1 MNELRTKSIGTGSR
15 MAIVTL
21 VFAASSV
28 GLSSPASGAQP
39 LGTLISEGGFDWMAG
54 TWVATSS
61 RGVTIEVT
69 YKWAIENHVI
79 SVEYKASNDFTYRGL
94 IFYKA
99 TEGKIVHVGADNQ
112 GGVWEGTW
120 DSDGQRAIMNFAN
133 TRADGQ
139 IQKGAAT
146 NSRVDADTMKV
157 QTYLIQNDEMDDE
170 PMVTMTYK
178 RKKSTQKASR

>member
-1 MNELRTKSIGTGSR
+1 MNQLRIERTGVTAATLLFVALS
-15 MAIVTL
+15 MA
-21 VFAASSV
+21 
-28 GLSSPASGAQP
+28 LSSPVFAAQP
-39 LGTLISEGGFDWMAG
+39 LGALISEGGFDWMAG

-69 YKWAIENHVI
+69 YKWSVENHVI
-79 SVEYKASNDFTYRGL
+79 SVEYAASNDFTYRGL

-112 GGVWEGTW
+112 GGFWEGVW
-120 DSDGQRAIMNFAN
+120 DTDGRRAIMNFAN
-133 TRADGQ
+133 TKSDGQ
-139 IQKGAAT
+139 IQRGAAA

-157 QTYLIQNDEMDDE
+157 ETYLVQNGEMDDE

-178 RKKSTQKASR
+178 RKKPAQKATK

>member
-1 MNELRTKSIGTGSR
+1 MNESRTRKISAGTR
-15 MAIVTL
+15 TAVVTFVL
-21 VFAASSV
+21 ATSLISLAS
-28 GLSSPASGAQP
+28 PTSGVQK
-39 LGTLISEGGFDWMAG
+39 LGTLVSEGGFDWMAG

-61 RGVTIEVT
+61 RGVTVEVT

-112 GGVWEGTW
+112 GGFWEGVW
-120 DSDGQRAIMNFAN
+120 DTDGRRAIMKFEN
-133 TRADGQ
+133 TKADGE
-139 IQKGAAT
+139 IQRGTAA
-146 NSRVDADTMKV
+146 NSRVDANTMKV
-157 QTYLIQNDEMDDE
+157 ETYVKQNGEWSD

-178 RKKSTQKASR
+178 RKKPTQKANK

>member
-1 MNELRTKSIGTGSR
+1 MNHLKTRKLTAGTLLLT
-15 MAIVTL
+15 VLFT
-21 VFAASSV
+21 
-28 GLSSPASGAQP
+28 GLTSPANGAQP

-99 TEGKIVHVGADNQ
+99 TEGKIVHIGADNL
-112 GGVWEGTW
+112 GSVWEGVW
-120 DSDGQRAIMNFAN
+120 DTDGRRAIMNFAN
-133 TRADGQ
+133 TKADGQ
-139 IQKGAAT
+139 TLKGAAA
-146 NSRVDADTMKV
+146 NSRIDADTMKV
-157 QTYLIQNDEMDDE
+157 EMYIVQYGELSDE
-170 PMVTMTYK
+170 PVETTTYK
-178 RKKSTQKASR
+178 RKKPEQKAGK